1 MRMPAHI
8 HQVALKQI
16 ARVIRMQRLDLRM
29 LGGVQVVSIVALDGL
44 MEERQAQRQHH
55 RNDQRNPRYHWTG
68 TPGLSVHTWVPGMS
82 RSSSAN
88 CSGRPVSGGNV
99 PKCSGITLRAP
110 SIRHASAASRG
121 LMVYTSPIGKKAS
134 SG

>member
-1 MRMPAHI
+1 MKRHLAHVAQGGQQGRQYPRIQRRMRMPAHI

-29 LGGVQVVSIVALDGL
+29 LGGVQVISIVALDGL
-44 MEERQAQRQHH
+44 MEERQAQRQHD

-88 CSGRPVSGGNV
+88 CS
-99 PKCSGITLRAP
+99 
-110 SIRHASAASRG
+110 
-121 LMVYTSPIGKKAS
+121 
-134 SG
+134 